1 MKKIV
6 ALLIA
11 VILCLFACCALGEEA
26 AMLRQDELINL
37 RDELVESARSMPAE
51 ALTVYEE
58 DGMYKL
64 DYDAFALDS
73 DQNALTDTAVIDGV
87 EITPSENTLSD
98 MRGLKPGD
106 SLEQLLAAYPLDN
119 PSLSGTHD
127 EAVLYISGQLPG
139 TVNTGPLL
147 RDGFRAQVV
156 EHAIYAAQGDQVY
169 VSYAVYTLQDDVITA
184 IQVLMQDQ
192 PMTLGE
198 AQAELEQ
205 LSQLQAKAD
214 YSVYRSD
221 DPDELALEDLYFGGF
236 DFVSGTPEQLQARL
250 GAAQS
255 DTWQQDGANYLR
267 ILQWE
272 GIQAIFNYDSV
283 RNLQRLS
290 LLEIYEDM
298 LEGPRGLRID
308 DTLANVIGRFRHD
321 ANEGALYGDG
331 VTAPYGRC
339 DKNNDGTASIA
350 YAVQAENGTVLLRLT
365 VVDGRLADMTCA
377 WR

>member
-1 MKKIV
+1 MKKNV

-11 VILCLFACCALGEEA
+11 MILCLFACCALGEEA

-73 DQNALTDTAVIDGV
+73 DQSALTDTAVIDGV

-139 TVNTGPLL
+139 TVNTGRLL
-147 RDGFRAQVV
+147 RDGSRAQVV

-236 DFVSGTPEQLQARL
+236 DFVSGTPEQLQAHL

-272 GIQAIFNYDSV
+272 GIQAIFN
-283 RNLQRLS
+283 LS
-290 LLEIYEDM
+290 LIH
-298 LEGPRGLRID
+298 I
-308 DTLANVIGRFRHD
+308 
-321 ANEGALYGDG
+321 
-331 VTAPYGRC
+331 
-339 DKNNDGTASIA
+339 
-350 YAVQAENGTVLLRLT
+350 
-365 VVDGRLADMTCA
+365 
-377 WR
+377 

>member
-1 MKKIV
+1 M
-6 ALLIA
+6 
-11 VILCLFACCALGEEA
+11 
-26 AMLRQDELINL
+26 
-37 RDELVESARSMPAE
+37 
-51 ALTVYEE
+51 
-58 DGMYKL
+58 
-64 DYDAFALDS
+64 
-73 DQNALTDTAVIDGV
+73 
-87 EITPSENTLSD
+87 
-98 MRGLKPGD
+98 
-106 SLEQLLAAYPLDN
+106 
-119 PSLSGTHD
+119 
-127 EAVLYISGQLPG
+127 
-139 TVNTGPLL
+139 
-147 RDGFRAQVV
+147 
-156 EHAIYAAQGDQVY
+156 Y

-250 GAAQS
+250 GVAQS

-272 GIQAIFNYDSV
+272 GIQAIFNYDSA

-298 LEGPRGLRID
+298 LEGPRGLRIE
-308 DTLANVIGRFRHD
+308 DTLASVIGRFRHD